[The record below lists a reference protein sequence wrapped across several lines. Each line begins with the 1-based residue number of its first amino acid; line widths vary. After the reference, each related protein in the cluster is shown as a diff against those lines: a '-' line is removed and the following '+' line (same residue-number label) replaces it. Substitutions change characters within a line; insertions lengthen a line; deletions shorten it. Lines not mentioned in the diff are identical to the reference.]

1 MKMKTI
7 AIILLLFSSSI
18 SHSQNDL
25 GKSIEVKKVSFTNQG
40 TTKIQAHNKGQYV
53 SGGNKKIIEAKSVA
67 YYDSYISS
75 VKTKMEHIK
84 ADKDQHKKAI
94 ETGWYDEMKLNIAN
108 AEIEKQKL
116 LTVK

>member
-1 MKMKTI
+1 MKIT
-7 AIILLLFSSSI
+7 AIILLLFLSSTSF
-18 SHSQNDL
+18 SQNDL
-25 GKSIEVKKVSFTNQG
+25 GKSIEMKKVSLTNEG
-40 TTKIQAHNKGQYV
+40 ATKVQAHNKEQYV

-67 YYDSYISS
+67 YYNSYISS

-84 ADKDQHKKAI
+84 ADKSEHKKAI
-94 ETGWYDEMKLNIAN
+94 ESGWYDEMKLNIAN

>member
-1 MKMKTI
+1 M
-7 AIILLLFSSSI
+7 SY
-18 SHSQNDL
+18 SQNYL
-25 GKSIEVKKVSFTNQG
+25 GKSIDVKKVSFTNQG

-53 SGGNKKIIEAKSVA
+53 SGGNKKRIEAKSVA

-94 ETGWYDEMKLNIAN
+94 ETGLYDEMKLNIAN